1 MCSLTN
7 VQASEHVRGI
17 ATLGAPHASP
27 PATVPDQ
34 TRGTIPNVNRRAP
47 GAYYASNG
55 TFYVTV
61 TSNRVVGDAAGD
73 AAARNAFTSY
83 SLVLGVHRVVA
94 SNAKDCSLQHIAL
107 QPPIC
112 D

>member
-1 MCSLTN
+1 MYSLTN
-7 VQASEHVRGI
+7 AQASEHVRGI

-83 SLVLGVHRVVA
+83 QLVLG
-94 SNAKDCSLQHIAL
+94 K
-107 QPPIC
+107 
-112 D
+112 

>member
-1 MCSLTN
+1 
-7 VQASEHVRGI
+7 A
-17 ATLGAPHASP
+17 ASP
-27 PATVPDQ
+27 THIGLQPPLHRVAACNAHGATIWEQ

-55 TFYVTV
+55 TFYITV

-73 AAARNAFTSY
+73 AATRNAFTSY

-107 QPPIC
+107 QPPIY

>member
-1 MCSLTN
+1 MSSN
-7 VQASEHVRGI
+7 
-17 ATLGAPHASP
+17 PKP
-27 PATVPDQ
+27 KP
-34 TRGTIPNVNRRAP
+34 IPKPKPNPNP
-47 GAYYASNG
+47 NPNQ
-55 TFYVTV
+55 V

-73 AAARNAFTSY
+73 AATRNAFTSY